1 MKHQPSPSILQ
12 RILQF
17 QRDEL
22 TSSILYEYIA
32 GRQKD
37 EGNRTA
43 LLEIAKAERSHYKTW
58 KGYTGQE
65 LRPNM
70 LKIFFYKIIHMLLGD
85 TFTIK
90 LFEIGET
97 FGAQE
102 LREIEGEIPE
112 ARTIM
117 KEEEEHEDRLMEM
130 VDEERLH
137 YIGSMVLGLNDAL
150 VELTGTIAGLTFALM
165 NTRLVALSGI
175 ITGVSATLSMAAS
188 NYLAERA
195 DGNAKAL
202 KSSFYTGMAYL
213 VTVALM
219 VLPYLLLPNSLPGG
233 VCHPAGC
240 GGDDHRRVQLLRL
253 GSAVNPLLAALR
265 GDGNHQPERRGD
277 LLRNRPARKAA
288 ARDRDINKLN
298 VSRSKRKKLRLPEA
312 IFFMK
317 RGE

>member
-43 LLEIAKAERSHYKTW
+43 LLEIAKAERSHYTTW

-102 LREIEGEIPE
+102 LREIEEEIPE

-117 KEEEEHEDRLMEM
+117 KEEEEHEDRLLEM

-219 VLPYLLLPNSLPGG
+219 VLPYLLLPNSLYL
-233 VCHPAGC
+233 A
-240 GGDDHRRVQLLRL
+240 
-253 GSAVNPLLAALR
+253 AFAILLAVVVMIIAVFNYYVSVVQSIPFWPRFAEMGTISLSVAAISFVI
-265 GDGNHQPERRGD
+265 G
-277 LLRNRPARKAA
+277 LLA
-288 ARDRDINKLN
+288 
-298 VSRSKRKKLRLPEA
+298 KRLLGIE
-312 IFFMK
+312 I
-317 RGE
+317 

>member
-1 MKHQPSPSILQ
+1 MKRQPSPSVLK

-32 GRQKD
+32 ERQKD

-43 LLEIAKAERSHYKTW
+43 LLEIAKAERSHYTTW

-70 LKIFFYKIIHMLLGD
+70 FKILFYKIMHMLLGD

-102 LREIEGEIPE
+102 LREVEEEIPE

-150 VELTGTIAGLTFALM
+150 VELTGTIAGLTFALA

-219 VLPYLLLPNSLPGG
+219 VLPYLLLPNSLYLAAFGI
-233 VCHPAGC
+233 
-240 GGDDHRRVQLLRL
+240 
-253 GSAVNPLLAALR
+253 LLAVVVLIIAAFNYYVSVVQSIPFWPRFAEMGTISLSVAAISFVI
-265 GDGNHQPERRGD
+265 G
-277 LLRNRPARKAA
+277 LLAKHLLG
-288 ARDRDINKLN
+288 I
-298 VSRSKRKKLRLPEA
+298 E
-312 IFFMK
+312 I
-317 RGE
+317 

>member
-43 LLEIAKAERSHYKTW
+43 LLEIAKAERSHYTTW

-102 LREIEGEIPE
+102 LREIEEEIPE

-219 VLPYLLLPNSLPGG
+219 VLPYLLLPNSLYL
-233 VCHPAGC
+233 A
-240 GGDDHRRVQLLRL
+240 
-253 GSAVNPLLAALR
+253 AFAILLAVVVMIIAVFNYYVSVVQSIPFWPRFAEMGTISLSVAAISFVI
-265 GDGNHQPERRGD
+265 G
-277 LLRNRPARKAA
+277 LLA
-288 ARDRDINKLN
+288 
-298 VSRSKRKKLRLPEA
+298 KRLLGIE
-312 IFFMK
+312 I
-317 RGE
+317 

>member
-43 LLEIAKAERSHYKTW
+43 LMEIAKAERSHYKTW

-102 LREIEGEIPE
+102 LREIEEEIPE

-219 VLPYLLLPNSLPGG
+219 VLPYLLLPNSLYL
-233 VCHPAGC
+233 A
-240 GGDDHRRVQLLRL
+240 
-253 GSAVNPLLAALR
+253 AFAILLAVVVMIIAVFNYYVSVVQSIPFWPRFAEMGTISLSVAAISFVI
-265 GDGNHQPERRGD
+265 G
-277 LLRNRPARKAA
+277 LLAKHLLG
-288 ARDRDINKLN
+288 I
-298 VSRSKRKKLRLPEA
+298 E
-312 IFFMK
+312 I
-317 RGE
+317 

>member
-219 VLPYLLLPNSLPGG
+219 VLPYLLLPNSLYL
-233 VCHPAGC
+233 A
-240 GGDDHRRVQLLRL
+240 
-253 GSAVNPLLAALR
+253 AFAILLAVVVMIIAVFNYYVSVVQSIPFWPRFAEMGTISLSVAAISFVI
-265 GDGNHQPERRGD
+265 G
-277 LLRNRPARKAA
+277 LLA
-288 ARDRDINKLN
+288 
-298 VSRSKRKKLRLPEA
+298 KRLLGIE
-312 IFFMK
+312 I
-317 RGE
+317 

>member
-1 MKHQPSPSILQ
+1 MKRQPSPSVLK

-32 GRQKD
+32 ERQKD

-43 LLEIAKAERSHYKTW
+43 LLEIAKAERSHYTTW

-70 LKIFFYKIIHMLLGD
+70 FKILFYKIMHMLLGD

-102 LREIEGEIPE
+102 LREVEEEIPE

-219 VLPYLLLPNSLPGG
+219 VLPYLLLPNSLYLAAFGI
-233 VCHPAGC
+233 
-240 GGDDHRRVQLLRL
+240 
-253 GSAVNPLLAALR
+253 LLAVVVLIIAAFNYYVSVVQSIPFWPRFAEMGTISLSVAAISFVI
-265 GDGNHQPERRGD
+265 G
-277 LLRNRPARKAA
+277 LLAKHLLG
-288 ARDRDINKLN
+288 I
-298 VSRSKRKKLRLPEA
+298 E
-312 IFFMK
+312 I
-317 RGE
+317 

>member
-1 MKHQPSPSILQ
+1 MRKADKSMKRQPSPSVLK

-32 GRQKD
+32 ERQKD

-65 LRPNM
+65 LRPDTI
-70 LKIFFYKIIHMLLGD
+70 KILFYKIINMLLGD

-102 LREIEGEIPE
+102 LHEIEEEVPE
-112 ARTIM
+112 ARSIM

-213 VTVALM
+213 VTVAMM
-219 VLPYLLLPNSLPGG
+219 VLPYLLLPNTLYLAAFGVMLTVVVMIIAVFNYYVSVVQSIPFWPRFAEMGTISLSVAAISFVIG
-233 VCHPAGC
+233 
-240 GGDDHRRVQLLRL
+240 
-253 GSAVNPLLAALR
+253 LLAKR
-265 GDGNHQPERRGD
+265 
-277 LLRNRPARKAA
+277 LLG
-288 ARDRDINKLN
+288 I
-298 VSRSKRKKLRLPEA
+298 E
-312 IFFMK
+312 I
-317 RGE
+317 

>member
-37 EGNRTA
+37 EGNRNA
-43 LLEIAKAERSHYKTW
+43 LMEIAKAERSHYTTW

-102 LREIEGEIPE
+102 LREIEEEIPE

-219 VLPYLLLPNSLPGG
+219 VLPYLLLPNSLYL
-233 VCHPAGC
+233 A
-240 GGDDHRRVQLLRL
+240 
-253 GSAVNPLLAALR
+253 AFAILLAVVVMIIAVFNYYVSVVQSIPFWPRFAEMGTISLSVAAISFVI
-265 GDGNHQPERRGD
+265 G
-277 LLRNRPARKAA
+277 LLAKHLLG
-288 ARDRDINKLN
+288 I
-298 VSRSKRKKLRLPEA
+298 E
-312 IFFMK
+312 I
-317 RGE
+317 

>member
-43 LLEIAKAERSHYKTW
+43 LMEIAKAERSHYKTW

-117 KEEEEHEDRLMEM
+117 KEEEEHEDRLLEM

-219 VLPYLLLPNSLPGG
+219 VLPYLLLPNSLYL
-233 VCHPAGC
+233 A
-240 GGDDHRRVQLLRL
+240 
-253 GSAVNPLLAALR
+253 AFAILLAVVVMIIAVFNYYVSVVQSIPFWPRFAEMGTISLSVAAISFVI
-265 GDGNHQPERRGD
+265 G
-277 LLRNRPARKAA
+277 LLAKHLLG
-288 ARDRDINKLN
+288 I
-298 VSRSKRKKLRLPEA
+298 E
-312 IFFMK
+312 I
-317 RGE
+317 

>member
-43 LLEIAKAERSHYKTW
+43 LMEIAKAERSHYKTW

-102 LREIEGEIPE
+102 LREIEEEIPE

-219 VLPYLLLPNSLPGG
+219 VLPYLLLPNSLYL
-233 VCHPAGC
+233 A
-240 GGDDHRRVQLLRL
+240 
-253 GSAVNPLLAALR
+253 AFAILLAVVVMIIAVFNYYVSVVQSIPFWPRFAEMGTISLSVAAISFVI
-265 GDGNHQPERRGD
+265 G
-277 LLRNRPARKAA
+277 LLA
-288 ARDRDINKLN
+288 
-298 VSRSKRKKLRLPEA
+298 KRLLGIE
-312 IFFMK
+312 I
-317 RGE
+317 

>member
-1 MKHQPSPSILQ
+1 MRKADKSMKRQPSPSVLK

-32 GRQKD
+32 ERQKD

-43 LLEIAKAERSHYKTW
+43 LLEIAKAERSHYTTW

-70 LKIFFYKIIHMLLGD
+70 FKILFYKIMHMLLGD

-102 LREIEGEIPE
+102 LREVEEEIPE

-219 VLPYLLLPNSLPGG
+219 VLPYLLLPNSLYLAAFGI
-233 VCHPAGC
+233 
-240 GGDDHRRVQLLRL
+240 
-253 GSAVNPLLAALR
+253 LLAVVVLIIAAFNYYVSVVQSIPFWPRFAEMGTISLSVAAISFVI
-265 GDGNHQPERRGD
+265 G
-277 LLRNRPARKAA
+277 LLA
-288 ARDRDINKLN
+288 
-298 VSRSKRKKLRLPEA
+298 KRLLGIE
-312 IFFMK
+312 I
-317 RGE
+317 

>member
-43 LLEIAKAERSHYKTW
+43 LLEIAKAERSHYTTW

-117 KEEEEHEDRLMEM
+117 KEEEEHEDRLLEM

-219 VLPYLLLPNSLPGG
+219 VLPYLLLPNSLYL
-233 VCHPAGC
+233 A
-240 GGDDHRRVQLLRL
+240 
-253 GSAVNPLLAALR
+253 AFAILLAVVVMIIAVFNYYVSVVQSIPFWPRFAEMGTISLSVAAISFVI
-265 GDGNHQPERRGD
+265 G
-277 LLRNRPARKAA
+277 LLA
-288 ARDRDINKLN
+288 
-298 VSRSKRKKLRLPEA
+298 KRLLGIE
-312 IFFMK
+312 I
-317 RGE
+317 

>member
-32 GRQKD
+32 NRQKD
-37 EGNRTA
+37 EDNKTA

-70 LKIFFYKIIHMLLGD
+70 IKIFFYKIIHMLLGD

-102 LREIEGEIPE
+102 LREIEEEIPE
-112 ARTIM
+112 ARTII
-117 KEEEEHEDRLMEM
+117 KEEEEHEDRLLEM

-213 VTVALM
+213 ITVALM
-219 VLPYLLLPNSLPGG
+219 VLPYLLLPNALYLAAFGVMLTVVVMIIAVFNYYVSVVQSIPFWPRFAEMGTISLSVAAISFVIG
-233 VCHPAGC
+233 
-240 GGDDHRRVQLLRL
+240 
-253 GSAVNPLLAALR
+253 LLAKR
-265 GDGNHQPERRGD
+265 
-277 LLRNRPARKAA
+277 LLG
-288 ARDRDINKLN
+288 I
-298 VSRSKRKKLRLPEA
+298 E
-312 IFFMK
+312 I
-317 RGE
+317 

>member
-1 MKHQPSPSILQ
+1 MRKAGKSMKRQPSPSVLK

-32 GRQKD
+32 ERQKD

-43 LLEIAKAERSHYKTW
+43 LLEIAKAERSHYTTW

-70 LKIFFYKIIHMLLGD
+70 FKILFYKIMHMLLGD

-102 LREIEGEIPE
+102 LREVEEEIPE

-219 VLPYLLLPNSLPGG
+219 VLPYLLLPNSLYLAAFGI
-233 VCHPAGC
+233 
-240 GGDDHRRVQLLRL
+240 
-253 GSAVNPLLAALR
+253 LLAVVVLIIAAFNYYVSVVQSIPFWPRFAEMGTISLSVAAISFVI
-265 GDGNHQPERRGD
+265 G
-277 LLRNRPARKAA
+277 LLAKHLLG
-288 ARDRDINKLN
+288 I
-298 VSRSKRKKLRLPEA
+298 E
-312 IFFMK
+312 I
-317 RGE
+317 

>member
-102 LREIEGEIPE
+102 LREIEEEIPE

-219 VLPYLLLPNSLPGG
+219 VLPYLLLPNSLYL
-233 VCHPAGC
+233 A
-240 GGDDHRRVQLLRL
+240 
-253 GSAVNPLLAALR
+253 AFAILLAVVVMIIAVFNYYVSVVQSIPFWPRFAEMGTISLSVAAISFVI
-265 GDGNHQPERRGD
+265 G
-277 LLRNRPARKAA
+277 LLA
-288 ARDRDINKLN
+288 
-298 VSRSKRKKLRLPEA
+298 KRLLGIE
-312 IFFMK
+312 I
-317 RGE
+317 

>member
-43 LLEIAKAERSHYKTW
+43 LLEIAKAERSHYTTW

-102 LREIEGEIPE
+102 LREIEEEIPE

-219 VLPYLLLPNSLPGG
+219 VLPYLLLPNSLYL
-233 VCHPAGC
+233 A
-240 GGDDHRRVQLLRL
+240 
-253 GSAVNPLLAALR
+253 AFAILLAVVVMIIAVFNYYVSVVQSIPFWPRFAEMGTISLSVAAISFVI
-265 GDGNHQPERRGD
+265 G
-277 LLRNRPARKAA
+277 LLAKHLLG
-288 ARDRDINKLN
+288 I
-298 VSRSKRKKLRLPEA
+298 E
-312 IFFMK
+312 I
-317 RGE
+317 

>member
-1 MKHQPSPSILQ
+1 MRKAGKSMKRQPSPSVLK

-32 GRQKD
+32 ERQKD

-43 LLEIAKAERSHYKTW
+43 LLEIAKAERSHYTTW

-70 LKIFFYKIIHMLLGD
+70 FKIFFYKIINMLLGD

-102 LREIEGEIPE
+102 LREVEEEVPE
-112 ARTIM
+112 ARAIM

-130 VDEERLH
+130 VDGERLH

-150 VELTGTIAGLTFALM
+150 VELTGTIAGLTFALA

-219 VLPYLLLPNSLPGG
+219 VLPYLLLPNSLYLAAFGI
-233 VCHPAGC
+233 
-240 GGDDHRRVQLLRL
+240 
-253 GSAVNPLLAALR
+253 LLAVVVLIIAAFNYYVSVVQSIPFWPRFAEMGTISLSVAAISFVI
-265 GDGNHQPERRGD
+265 G
-277 LLRNRPARKAA
+277 LLA
-288 ARDRDINKLN
+288 
-298 VSRSKRKKLRLPEA
+298 KRLLGIE
-312 IFFMK
+312 I
-317 RGE
+317 

>member
-1 MKHQPSPSILQ
+1 MKRQPSPSVLK

-32 GRQKD
+32 ERQKD

-43 LLEIAKAERSHYKTW
+43 LLEIAKAERSHYTTW

-70 LKIFFYKIIHMLLGD
+70 FKILFYKIMHMLLGD

-102 LREIEGEIPE
+102 LREVEEEIPE

-219 VLPYLLLPNSLPGG
+219 VLPYLLLPNSLYLAAFGI
-233 VCHPAGC
+233 
-240 GGDDHRRVQLLRL
+240 
-253 GSAVNPLLAALR
+253 LLAVVVLIIAAFNYYVSVVQSIPFWPRFAEMGTISLSVAAISFVI
-265 GDGNHQPERRGD
+265 G
-277 LLRNRPARKAA
+277 LLA
-288 ARDRDINKLN
+288 
-298 VSRSKRKKLRLPEA
+298 KRLLGIE
-312 IFFMK
+312 I
-317 RGE
+317 

>member
-1 MKHQPSPSILQ
+1 MRKAGKSMKRQPSPSVLK

-32 GRQKD
+32 ERQKD

-43 LLEIAKAERSHYKTW
+43 LLEIAKAERSHYTTW

-70 LKIFFYKIIHMLLGD
+70 FKILFYKIMHMLLGD

-102 LREIEGEIPE
+102 LREVEEEIPE

-219 VLPYLLLPNSLPGG
+219 VLPYLLLPNSLYLAAFGI
-233 VCHPAGC
+233 
-240 GGDDHRRVQLLRL
+240 
-253 GSAVNPLLAALR
+253 LLAVVVLIIAAFNYYVSVVQSIPFWPRFAEMGTISLSVAAISFVI
-265 GDGNHQPERRGD
+265 G
-277 LLRNRPARKAA
+277 LLA
-288 ARDRDINKLN
+288 
-298 VSRSKRKKLRLPEA
+298 KRLLGIE
-312 IFFMK
+312 I
-317 RGE
+317 

>member
-43 LLEIAKAERSHYKTW
+43 LLEIAKAERSHYTTW

-219 VLPYLLLPNSLPGG
+219 VLPYLLLPNSLYL
-233 VCHPAGC
+233 A
-240 GGDDHRRVQLLRL
+240 
-253 GSAVNPLLAALR
+253 AFAILLAVVVMIIAVFNYYVSVVQSIPFWPRFAEMGTISLSVAAISFVI
-265 GDGNHQPERRGD
+265 G
-277 LLRNRPARKAA
+277 LLAKHLLG
-288 ARDRDINKLN
+288 I
-298 VSRSKRKKLRLPEA
+298 E
-312 IFFMK
+312 I
-317 RGE
+317 

>member
-43 LLEIAKAERSHYKTW
+43 LMEIAKAERSHYKTW

-70 LKIFFYKIIHMLLGD
+70 IKIFFYKIIHMLLGD

-102 LREIEGEIPE
+102 LREIEEEIPE

-219 VLPYLLLPNSLPGG
+219 VLPYLLLPNSLYL
-233 VCHPAGC
+233 A
-240 GGDDHRRVQLLRL
+240 
-253 GSAVNPLLAALR
+253 AFAILLAVVVMIIAVFNYYVSVVQSIPFWPRFAEMGTISLSVAAISFVI
-265 GDGNHQPERRGD
+265 G
-277 LLRNRPARKAA
+277 LLAKHLLG
-288 ARDRDINKLN
+288 I
-298 VSRSKRKKLRLPEA
+298 E
-312 IFFMK
+312 I
-317 RGE
+317 